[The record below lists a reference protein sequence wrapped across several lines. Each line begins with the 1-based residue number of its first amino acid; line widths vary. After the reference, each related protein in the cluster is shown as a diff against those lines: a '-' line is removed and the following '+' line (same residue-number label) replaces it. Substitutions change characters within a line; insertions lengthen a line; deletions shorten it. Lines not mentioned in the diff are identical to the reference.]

1 MKAAGCKTTIEE
13 IGKDP
18 DFVAKSFQYHPY
30 MRRRL
35 SLRRVANLISE

>member
-1 MKAAGCKTTIEE
+1 MKAAGCKTTIAE

-18 DFVAKSFQYHPY
+18 AFVAESLLYHPY

-35 SLRRVANLISE
+35 SLRRLARMVD